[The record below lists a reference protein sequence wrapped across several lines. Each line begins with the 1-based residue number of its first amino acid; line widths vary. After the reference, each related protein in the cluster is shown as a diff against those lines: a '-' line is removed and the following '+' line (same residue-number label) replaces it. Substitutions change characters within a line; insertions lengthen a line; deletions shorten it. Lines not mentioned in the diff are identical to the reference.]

1 MKKII
6 FFIFAIITLSLSSCV
21 EENVSY
27 DESLELTFSCDTL
40 IMDTLF
46 AEQQSATGR
55 FMIYNRNKNAL
66 NIESIRMAGGKDSFF
81 RFNID
86 GRIAG
91 KGEMLEDIIIK
102 GRDSLFVF
110 VEMNAD
116 LSPDLSADLSPETQY
131 YRMIRPV
138 GMSPKAR

>member
-40 IMDTLF
+40 VMDTLF

-66 NIESIRMAGGKDSFF
+66 NIESIRMAGGKDSFLMAKLF
-81 RFNID
+81 QELQRHSDFPFFVTYFSSFV
-86 GRIAG
+86 
-91 KGEMLEDIIIK
+91 LE
-102 GRDSLFVF
+102 
-110 VEMNAD
+110 
-116 LSPDLSADLSPETQY
+116 
-131 YRMIRPV
+131 
-138 GMSPKAR
+138 